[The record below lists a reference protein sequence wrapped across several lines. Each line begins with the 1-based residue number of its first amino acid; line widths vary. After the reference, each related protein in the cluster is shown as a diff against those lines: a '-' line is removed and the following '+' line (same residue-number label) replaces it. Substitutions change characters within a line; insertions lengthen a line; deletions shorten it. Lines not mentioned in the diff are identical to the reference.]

1 MKRKIER
8 VLFLIILL
16 VVSLLFSSRVYAN
29 EINEIAKKSVALL
42 DVPDSF
48 DEVRNLNVS
57 GFKLE
62 VQLPNGETDVYD
74 CSKIKFNINDSNS
87 NKIEFQSDNLLIWL
101 YSDDTITFVFKKYK
115 NLSYNFV
122 KNDFRY
128 YNLKNDSKTY
138 TYTSDYEIMN
148 QNLFNINKEYPT
160 KYDLRDKINV
170 KVENQGG
177 FGLCW
182 DFAMTKAL
190 ETTYAIKSQTSLD
203 LSEMYVDYITN
214 NKTGRGDRTLHT
226 GGTQFNYYNET
237 IRSGIC
243 TEDELPYNTESE
255 YDINK
260 VKNCNRVVLPQSAFW
275 INESEISLNR
285 NKEIV
290 NKMIKE
296 QLMNNGAVTIAITF
310 AQNNFNSEN
319 NTFFL
324 PTYCTQ
330 DNSVSHEVTII
341 GWDDNFSKE
350 KFKKHADIYYDYTTE
365 IQYTADIEPRENG
378 AWIVLNS
385 WGSEYGD
392 NGVFYLSYESDIMSV
407 FGFLD
412 AIPYEDRTEYSYVD
426 NEVVNYQT
434 VKINENHKKY
444 FYQEFNAKN
453 NNENITQI
461 TIANVPRGKVYYIDN
476 YEDRKDINFD
486 NKVLIGDF
494 ASSISPVK
502 YNIMTFHSGTDLLKT
517 NFVLEEPIKINGNKF
532 LIIVELDGDYVNNAY
547 LNKNSKINTYYTDD
561 ELSSNWKKSTGDLP
575 IGVFTSERIGGIIPP
590 ESLPTIWIVLT
601 VIVISFLGLAIIFA
615 KKDKKKKA

>member
-1 MKRKIER
+1 MKIKK
-8 VLFLIILL
+8 VLILIILL
-16 VVSLLFSSRVYAN
+16 LIPLFFSTKVYAVD
-29 EINEIAKKSVALL
+29 INVYGKKSVALL
-42 DVPDSF
+42 SVPSSWDK
-48 DEVRNLNVS
+48 VRNYDVS
-57 GFKLE
+57 GFNLE
-62 VQLPNGETDVYD
+62 VQLPNGETDPYD
-74 CSKIKFNINDSNS
+74 CSKINFTVNDSS
-87 NKIEFQSDNLLIWL
+87 RNKIEFLSDNLWIWL
-101 YSDDTITFVFKKYK
+101 YSDDTITFVFNKY
-115 NLSYNFV
+115 NGLSFSFS

-128 YNLKNDSKTY
+128 YNFKNDSKTY

-148 QNLFNINKEYPT
+148 QNLFNINKTYPT
-160 KYDLRDKINV
+160 KYDLRDKLNI

-190 ETTYAIKSQTSLD
+190 ETTYSLKSQVNLD
-203 LSEMYVDYITN
+203 LSEMYVDYMTN

-226 GGTQFNYYNET
+226 GGTQFNYYGET
-237 IRSGIC
+237 VRSGIC
-243 TEDELPYNTESE
+243 IEDELPYNTESE

-275 INESEISLNR
+275 INESGVSLNR

-310 AQNNFNSEN
+310 AQNI
-319 NTFFL
+319 L

-350 KFKKHADIYYDYTTE
+350 NFKKHADVYYDYTAE

-444 FYQEFNAKN
+444 FYQEFNVKN

-502 YNIMTFHSGTDLLKT
+502 YNIMSFHSGTDLLKT

-575 IGVFTSERIGGIIPP
+575 IGVFTSERIGGVIPKSSSTLFTILTII
-590 ESLPTIWIVLT
+590 SVSSFGLTIIMLFVKN
-601 VIVISFLGLAIIFA
+601 
-615 KKDKKKKA
+615 KKRKNN